1 MAFPL
6 TWYSNKEFE
15 MARKSKTRTHRAS
28 TRHQVTRRTRRAT
41 NGGNVWSAQELS
53 FLRKYYRNNETSW
66 VARQLGRTVY
76 SVRYKASDMGIKKS
90 RPSMWR
96 GNQGETQG
104 RKATGRR
111 QTRKQAWSAKSRRTT
126 RTRHATPRRR
136 PARRPHSRRRH

>member
-1 MAFPL
+1 
-6 TWYSNKEFE
+6 
-15 MARKSKTRTHRAS
+15 MARKSKTRTRRAT

-90 RPSMWR
+90 RPSKWR

-104 RKATGRR
+104 RKATTRR
-111 QTRKQAWSAKSRRTT
+111 HTRKPAWSAKSRRTT
-126 RTRHATPRRR
+126 RARHAAPRRR
-136 PARRPHSRRRH
+136 PARRPRSRRRH